1 MDSSVTEDPGNFS
14 IGWSV
19 PLAIVIAAVLVIGAV
34 FFDTLKDMVSTWS
47 KFGYFYY
54 GHCILVAPIS
64 AWLIWSKRRR
74 LAQITPS
81 PEYRVLSLM
90 LPAGLAW
97 LLAYLA
103 EVAVA
108 QQAALIACTILVVW
122 LILGTRVVKTL
133 AFPLGFLFFALPIST
148 EGLLPFLMD
157 FTANFTVFLV
167 RISGFD
173 AVQDGTSFM
182 IGNHRWV
189 VVELCSGNL
198 YLTLIITA
206 GVLFSYLTAKSW
218 WRRLLLVGFTLTIPL
233 ISNLVRTYL
242 IVLTFELDVPQLG
255 PLKEHEI
262 FAEVGFWL
270 TVALLFLLGFLV
282 RDPPAKKGE
291 SKTIVPVRPARQP
304 ARLPAG
310 PFISAALTALAAVL
324 IWPGLGYAID
334 RVESE
339 RIPVPRTALQ
349 ELGGVAGWQ
358 GLIDLS
364 KNSFGESKVPVEAKF
379 HRLYGNGRQLVF
391 LYVCQ
396 YRRLTQCMADVE
408 HMQYVMARGDRD
420 GKKSRPIHRRI
431 HFGERTLE
439 VIQNQ
444 IEEMQGSV
452 LSWHWYR
459 YGNRSTTN
467 RALAQLTEVW
477 SRLTGGR
484 EEVATI
490 ILSTEKVKDRAGGE
504 QALQS
509 FAESMLTG
517 IEQALLKAHHQPTN

>member
-1 MDSSVTEDPGNFS
+1 MDSSVTKDPGNFS

-34 FFDTLKDMVSTWS
+34 FFDILKDMVSTWS

-81 PEYRVLSLM
+81 SEYRVLSLM

-198 YLTLIITA
+198 YLT
-206 GVLFSYLTAKSW
+206 
-218 WRRLLLVGFTLTIPL
+218 
-233 ISNLVRTYL
+233 
-242 IVLTFELDVPQLG
+242 
-255 PLKEHEI
+255 
-262 FAEVGFWL
+262 
-270 TVALLFLLGFLV
+270 
-282 RDPPAKKGE
+282 
-291 SKTIVPVRPARQP
+291 
-304 ARLPAG
+304 
-310 PFISAALTALAAVL
+310 
-324 IWPGLGYAID
+324 
-334 RVESE
+334 
-339 RIPVPRTALQ
+339 
-349 ELGGVAGWQ
+349 
-358 GLIDLS
+358 
-364 KNSFGESKVPVEAKF
+364 
-379 HRLYGNGRQLVF
+379 
-391 LYVCQ
+391 
-396 YRRLTQCMADVE
+396 
-408 HMQYVMARGDRD
+408 
-420 GKKSRPIHRRI
+420 
-431 HFGERTLE
+431 
-439 VIQNQ
+439 
-444 IEEMQGSV
+444 
-452 LSWHWYR
+452 
-459 YGNRSTTN
+459 
-467 RALAQLTEVW
+467 
-477 SRLTGGR
+477 
-484 EEVATI
+484 
-490 ILSTEKVKDRAGGE
+490 
-504 QALQS
+504 
-509 FAESMLTG
+509 
-517 IEQALLKAHHQPTN
+517 